1 MPRLG
6 HTLKGVAPVIQTRP
20 TRAIRFRG
28 RSFQALALCPEAPLD
43 AWLQEV
49 DAWLERSPG
58 FFGGKPVV
66 LDLMGH
72 DCDAAALSE
81 LVQALA
87 ARDIRL
93 LGIEG
98 ADAALAGVDLPPF
111 LTTGKAT
118 PFPEMAP
125 APARVPEA
133 STPQGLI
140 IEAPVRSGQSI
151 VHPDGDVTLI
161 GSISSGAEV
170 IAGGSI
176 HVYGA
181 LRGRAL
187 AGAFGKARAR
197 IFCRKLECE
206 LLAID
211 GLYKVADEIGAEWR
225 KKPAM
230 AWLEHDIVKIKSFD

>member
-1 MPRLG
+1 
-6 HTLKGVAPVIQTRP
+6 
-20 TRAIRFRG
+20 
-28 RSFQALALCPEAPLD
+28 
-43 AWLQEV
+43 
-49 DAWLERSPG
+49 
-58 FFGGKPVV
+58 
-66 LDLMGH
+66 
-72 DCDAAALSE
+72 
-81 LVQALA
+81 
-87 ARDIRL
+87 
-93 LGIEG
+93 
-98 ADAALAGVDLPPF
+98 
-111 LTTGKAT
+111 
-118 PFPEMAP
+118 MAP
-125 APARVPEA
+125 APARIPEA

-151 VHPDGDVTLI
+151 VHPDGDVTII
-161 GSISSGAEV
+161 GAISSGAAV

-187 AGAFGKARAR
+187 AGAFGNARAR